1 MKKFFLIGGAFVIII
16 IIVLVFGLS
25 NLGPII
31 KKAVNTYGPQI
42 TKTDVSL
49 DDVDISLF
57 TAEAKL
63 KDLLLGNPKGFK
75 SAQAM
80 KVKSIRVKIDKK
92 SLTKDTIIID
102 SIEVI
107 APDITY
113 EKISGTDNFR
123 TILDNVN
130 KSTGADKAKKE
141 KSEGQKEGEDKKE
154 GEGKK
159 LLIRNFIVKDG
170 KVNFSTSLLG
180 NRTISANLPDIHLKN
195 IGEKKGGATPAEA
208 VKEIFKSLYAK
219 ITSPA
224 VTDVFKNGLK
234 NLTGGA
240 KAAVDKAKELGG
252 SAGEGV
258 KAASDKLKG
267 MFNK

>member
-1 MKKFFLIGGAFVIII
+1 
-16 IIVLVFGLS
+16 LS
-25 NLGPII
+25 KLGPII
-31 KKAVNTYGPQI
+31 KTAVNTYGPEI
-42 TKTDVSL
+42 TKTDVL
-49 DDVDISLF
+49 LNDVDISIF
-57 TAEAKL
+57 SAEAKL
-63 KDLLLGNPKGFK
+63 KDLVLGNPKGFK

-80 KVKSIRVKIDKK
+80 KVKSIKVNIDEK

-130 KSTGADKAKKE
+130 KSIGSGKAKKE
-141 KSEGQKEGEDKKE
+141 ESESQKE

-170 KVNFSTSLLG
+170 KVNFVTSLLG

-195 IGEKKGGATPAEA
+195 IGEKKGGVTPAEA

-219 ITSPA
+219 IISPA

-258 KAASDKLKG
+258 KEASDKLKG
-267 MFNK
+267 LLQFP

>member
-1 MKKFFLIGGAFVIII
+1 MKKWILIGCAVVIVIII
-16 IIVLVFGLS
+16 ALVFGLS

-31 KKAVNTYGPQI
+31 KRAVNTYGPEI
-42 TKTDVSL
+42 TKTDVNL
-49 DDVDISLF
+49 KDVDISIF
-57 TAEAKL
+57 SAEAKL

-80 KVKSIRVKIDKK
+80 KVKSIRVNIDEK

-123 TILDNVN
+123 TILENVN

-141 KSEGQKEGEDKKE
+141 TSESQKE

-170 KVNFSTSLLG
+170 KVNLVTSLLG

-224 VTDVFKNGLK
+224 VTGVFQDGLK
-234 NLTGGA
+234 KLTGGA
-240 KAAVDKAKELGG
+240 KAAVEKAKELGG
-252 SAGEGV
+252 SAGEGA

-267 MFNK
+267 LFKK

>member
-1 MKKFFLIGGAFVIII
+1 MKKWIFICGGIVVVIIV
-16 IIVLVFGLS
+16 VLVFALS

-31 KKAVNTYGPQI
+31 KTAVNTYGPEI

-49 DDVDISLF
+49 NDVDISIF
-57 TAEAKL
+57 SAEAKL
-63 KDLLLGNPKGFK
+63 KDLVLGNPKGFK

-80 KVKSIRVKIDKK
+80 KVKSIKVNIDEK

-113 EKISGTDNFR
+113 EKIRGTDNFR
-123 TILDNVN
+123 IILDNVN
-130 KSTGADKAKKE
+130 RSTGSTGQTQKE
-141 KSEGQKEGEDKKE
+141 KSGSPQK

-170 KVNFSTSLLG
+170 KVNFATSLLG

-208 VKEIFKSLYAK
+208 VREIFKSLYAK

-267 MFNK
+267 LFNK